1 MSGLTA
7 KRHHW
12 LGLRPRPRWG
22 SLQRSPDPL
31 AGFQGPTSK
40 GVEGRERGGVRGDGR
55 QEKGEGRGGKRGGEE
70 REGRRREG
78 ERGEEA
84 FLLMWPRRLS
94 ALNPP
99 LVEVQK
105 FLHFYV
111 MFSTGAR

>member
-40 GVEGRERGGVRGDGR
+40 RREGKGE
-55 QEKGEGRGGKRGGEE
+55 GEGRG
-70 REGRRREG
+70 
-78 ERGEEA
+78 EA
-84 FLLMWPRRLS
+84 FLVMWSRMLS

-99 LVEVQK
+99 LVSPKSLLLKVNQ
-105 FLHFYV
+105 FYCDQTPLIFDFYLSLKLPCITV
-111 MFSTGAR
+111 IIICRII